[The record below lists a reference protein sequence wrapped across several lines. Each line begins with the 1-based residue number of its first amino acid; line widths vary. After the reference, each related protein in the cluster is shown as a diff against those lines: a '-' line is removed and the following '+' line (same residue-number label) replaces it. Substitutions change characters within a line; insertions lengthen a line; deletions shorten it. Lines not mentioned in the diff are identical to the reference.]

1 MVALP
6 CRRETGNDGQE
17 PMMRAHQPPLPR
29 RKAPGLLLAAALA
42 AIALGTL
49 PPAVLAKPARAGAE
63 RPLYKDPS
71 QPVERRVEDLL
82 ARMRLDEKVGQ
93 MVSVWEHKDRIQT
106 PDGTFS
112 PEKASA
118 AFPDGLGQI
127 ARPSDRRGVTVGAN
141 GAAGAAAGSVGR
153 DARETADY
161 INAAQRWAVEHT
173 RLGIPILMHEE
184 SLHGYVARGAT
195 SFPQAIGLAST
206 WDPELLTR
214 IFSVAGREM
223 RARGANLALA
233 PVVDVARDPRWGR
246 IEETYGED
254 PYLVGEM
261 GLAAIRGFQGT
272 TLPLARDKVFVT
284 LKHLTGHGQPESG
297 TNVGPAPYGER
308 TLREDFF
315 PPFERAV
322 KTLPIRSVMASY
334 NEIDGI
340 PSHANKWLL
349 GHVLRGEWG
358 YQGAVISDYFA
369 IRELVTRHK
378 MFANIGDAAA
388 RALDAG
394 VDAETPDGEGYA
406 LLPELV
412 RQGKVSQAEIDNAVR
427 RILRMKFEAGLFENP
442 YADSRTALR
451 REATPDAI
459 ALAREA
465 AREAMVLLKN
475 DQGVLPLDPSRL
487 KRVAV
492 LGTHA
497 RDTPIGGYS
506 DEPRHVVSV
515 LEGIRNEADGRF
527 AVDYAE
533 GVRITE
539 KRVWAA
545 DEVKLVPE
553 EVNRRLIA
561 EAVETARRADVVV
574 MVLGDNEQTSREA
587 WAESHLGDR
596 SSLDLIGQQN
606 DLARA
611 VFALGKPTVVILL
624 NGRPLSVNYLAE
636 NAPAL
641 IEGWY
646 LGQETGNA
654 VADVLFGRSSPGGK
668 LPVSI
673 ARNVGQLPIFYNR
686 KPTARRGYLFDTTA
700 PLYPF
705 GYGLSY
711 TSFDIGAPRLERETI
726 RAGET
731 VKVSVDVRNTGRRAG
746 DEVVQ
751 LYVRDDEASVTRPV
765 IELKRFRRVTLQP
778 GERRT
783 VTFELEPDDL
793 ALWNVEMKRVV
804 EPGTFTIHAGPN
816 SVDLKSARLT
826 VTG

>member
-1 MVALP
+1 MH
-6 CRRETGNDGQE
+6 ETVRTTFDRTV
-17 PMMRAHQPPLPR
+17 RAVSL
-29 RKAPGLLLAAALA
+29 AATAAALGLLA
-42 AIALGTL
+42 VGSAL
-49 PPAVLAKPARAGAE
+49 PAKPAPADAQ
-63 RPLYKDPS
+63 RPAYKDPS

-82 ARMRLDEKVGQ
+82 GRMTLEEKVAQ
-93 MVSVWEHKDRIQT
+93 MLTVWEHKDKIQT

-112 PEKASA
+112 PLKASA
-118 AFPDGLGQI
+118 AFPNGIGQI
-127 ARPSDRRGVTVGAN
+127 ARPSDRRGVTVATN

-214 IFSVAGREM
+214 IFSVAAREM
-223 RARGANLALA
+223 RARGATLALA

-254 PYLVGEM
+254 PYLVSEM
-261 GLAAIRGFQGT
+261 GLAAIRGFQGAK
-272 TLPLARDKVFVT
+272 LPLPRDKVFAT
-284 LKHLTGHGQPESG
+284 LKHLTGHGQPENG
-297 TNVGPAPYGER
+297 TNVGPASLGER
-308 TLREDFF
+308 ELRTDFF

-322 KTLPIRSVMASY
+322 KELPVRSVMASY

-340 PSHANKWLL
+340 PSHANRWLL
-349 GHVLRGEWG
+349 TDVLRGEWG
-358 YQGAVISDYFA
+358 YKGAVVSDYFA
-369 IRELVTRHK
+369 IREMMTRHH
-378 MFANIGDAAA
+378 MFSDIGEAAVRSLA
-388 RALDAG
+388 AG
-394 VDAETPDGEGYA
+394 VDSETPDGEA
-406 LLPELV
+406 FATLPELV
-412 RQGKVSQAEIDNAVR
+412 RSGRVPMAEVDNAVR
-427 RILRMKFEAGLFENP
+427 RILRMKFEAGLFEYP
-442 YADSRTALR
+442 YADARTAQR
-451 REATPDAI
+451 RTAAPDAV

-465 AREAMVLLKN
+465 ARAAMVLLKN
-475 DQGVLPLDPSRL
+475 ENGLLPLDAGRIKRL
-487 KRVAV
+487 AV

-506 DEPRHVVSV
+506 DEPGHVVSV
-515 LEGIRNEADGRF
+515 LEGLQREGKGRF
-527 AVDYAE
+527 EVDYAE

-539 KRVWAA
+539 KRIWAA

-553 EVNRRLIA
+553 AVNRQLIA
-561 EAVETARRADVVV
+561 EAVETARNADVVV

-587 WAESHLGDR
+587 WADTHLGDR
-596 SSLDLIGQQN
+596 SSLDLVGQQN

-611 VFALGKPTVVILL
+611 VLALGKPTVVILL
-624 NGRPLSVNYLAE
+624 NGRPLSVNYLAAE
-636 NAPAL
+636 APAL

-654 VADVLFGRSSPGGK
+654 VADVLFGRANPGGK

-673 ARNVGQLPIFYNR
+673 ARHVGQLPIYYNR

-711 TSFDIGAPRLERETI
+711 TRFEIGAPRLARESVGVGDEV
-726 RAGET
+726 R
-731 VKVSVDVRNTGRRAG
+731 VSVDVANTGRRAG

-751 LYVRDDEASVTRPV
+751 LYVRDDQSSVTRPV
-765 IELKRFRRVTLQP
+765 LELKRFRRVTLQP

-783 VTFELEPDDL
+783 VTFELAPDDL

-804 EPGTFTIHAGPN
+804 EPGTFTISAGSS
-816 SVDLKSARLT
+816 SVDLKSATLT
-826 VTG
+826 VR